1 MVQLGNK
8 SLFPIGMGTW
18 HMGDSPA
25 KRKQEIEALRYGL
38 ENGIEVIDTAEMYGE
53 GNSEQLVGEAIQD
66 VNREDIY
73 LISKFYPFHAQQPE
87 LEKALEDSLNRL
99 GTEYLD
105 LYLLHWKSSTPLAET
120 IEALEKFVK
129 EGRIRAWGVSNF
141 DVKDVEGMWEVKGG
155 ENSTANQ
162 VLYNIASRGIEYDLL
177 PLQRNR
183 GLPTIA
189 YSPAAQGDTR
199 GDKITSNKVLQEIAR
214 AHNATVFQVMLA
226 WTIRHDDVLAI
237 PQSSDPKHIQ
247 ENIDAARINFS
258 EEELQQ
264 IDKAFPAPKRKMP
277 LDII

>member
-8 SLFPIGMGTW
+8 PLFPIGMGTW
-18 HMGDSPA
+18 HMGDYPA

-53 GNSEQLVGEAIQD
+53 GNSEKLVGEAIQD
-66 VNREDIY
+66 VNREDMY

-87 LEKALEDSLNRL
+87 LERALENSLNRL
-99 GTEYLD
+99 GTDYLD

-120 IEALEKFVK
+120 IEALEKYVK

-141 DVKDVEGMWEVKGG
+141 DAKDVEGMWEVRGG
-155 ENSTANQ
+155 ENCTANQ

-177 PLQRNR
+177 PLQRSR
-183 GLPTIA
+183 ELPTIA

-199 GDKITSNKVLQEIAR
+199 GDKITSNKVLQEIAK

-237 PQSSDPKHIQ
+237 PQSSDQKHIQ
-247 ENIDAARINFS
+247 ENIDAATINFS
-258 EEELQQ
+258 EEELQW